1 MKRSTIGK
9 INAIFILGIIL
20 IAVVPN
26 EILGKNEK
34 PKKPKKNKGTS
45 MEVVLNYAGLDI
57 DFGTIDYSGISYFI
71 DSVEYFTDASGII
84 QHVFNNEDDHIFT
97 LLWHGVL
104 TTFAFNTTI
113 NEAVILETKEVEVNS
128 LWNEIFTFASNVDF
142 EVWYY
147 DGTTFIS
154 IENATTNSFGVATIS
169 GLVMGS
175 FVVCQVGGFN
185 ALDNFTIDQLTTVY
199 TTNVYVDADKTII
212 DFDYLA
218 GNIPVDLSLFS
229 WEIGWMSAT
238 WYVISDLSYDG
249 MIVNEALGTITIYNI
264 QDIAWKVRVYDYAG
278 VPMTEYSI
286 TNGGLLEIELS
297 TKSLSASL
305 VWSSD
310 GISPVIGMD
319 LELFWF
325 NGTDFESIG
334 IYVSD
339 GSGIITTANL
349 IMGTY
354 KLNNFAAFDIVAGDV
369 IKSVSYSVES
379 QLEIISISY
388 FLVCFYI
395 YQFREQLINNFFLF

>member
-1 MKRSTIGK
+1 MDLAAAASGRHK
-9 INAIFILGIIL
+9 AHDLLF
-20 IAVVPN
+20 
-26 EILGKNEK
+26 KNIK
-34 PKKPKKNKGTS
+34 PKKPKKKDTS
-45 MEVVLNYAGLDI
+45 MEVVLSYAGLDL

-71 DSVEYFTDASGII
+71 DGVEYFTDASGII
-84 QHVFNNEDDHIFT
+84 QHVFNNEDDHTFT

-128 LWNEIFTFASNVDF
+128 LWNEIFTSALDIDF

-147 DGTTFIS
+147 DGTTWS
-154 IENATTNSFGVATIS
+154 LIENATTSILTGEATIL

-185 ALDNFTIDQLTTVY
+185 ALNNFTIDQLTTVY
-199 TTNVYVDADKTII
+199 TTDFYVDADKTII
-212 DFDYLA
+212 DIEYIG

-229 WEIGWMSAT
+229 WEIGWEGSQ
-238 WYVISDLSYDG
+238 WYVIANTSYDG
-249 MIVNEALGTITIYNI
+249 IIINEALGTITIYNI
-264 QDIAWKVRVYDYAG
+264 QDIAWKLRVFDYAG

-310 GISPVIGMD
+310 GISPVVGMD
-319 LELFWF
+319 LELFLW

-334 IYVSD
+334 TYVSD
-339 GSGIITTANL
+339 VSGIITVPSL

-354 KLNNFAAFDIVAGDV
+354 KLNDFVAFDIVASDLV
-369 IKSVSYSVES
+369 KIEAYSVES
-379 QLEIISISY
+379 QLEAISASY
-388 FLVCFYI
+388 FLVFKFTNTGTIGKY
-395 YQFREQLINNFFLF
+395 FFFILWS